1 MKSNKSKGKSFLI
14 FTGIAAQMG
23 ATIFVGAYFGKMLD
37 EKYPSNKKWFTL
49 GLTLLALVV
58 AMYNIL
64 NQLKKINKNQDE
76 SND

>member
-1 MKSNKSKGKSFLI
+1 MRDKSRSFLV

-23 ATIFVGAYFGKMLD
+23 VTIFLGAYFGKMLD
-37 EKYPSNKKWFTL
+37 EKYPSNKKWFTI
-49 GLTLLALVV
+49 GLTLFGVFL

-64 NQLKKINKNQDE
+64 RQLKRVNEKNDQEEE